1 LNFVHI
7 LSLAIFYHLIIR
19 IMDTKKTG
27 LFLGPLAFVAL
38 LAFPAPA
45 PISPEGWKV
54 IALAVLMLTWWITE
68 SVPIAVTSL
77 LPMLLLPMM
86 GVQKLAD
93 AAAPYSN
100 PVVYLFMGG
109 FVIALAMER
118 WNVHRRIALNI
129 VRLTGTNA
137 DGILLGFYLSTAFIS
152 MWISNTATTIMML
165 PIALSVIDLLQ
176 RRIKPHL
183 EAGMRHFSIAM
194 MLGIAYASSIG
205 GMATIIGTP
214 PNVVFAGY
222 MQESLG
228 IEVSFAEWFIIG
240 LPFAAILLVLAYI
253 VLVKIMY
260 PNRLGKFSGAQELVQ
275 EEIAEL
281 GPVSNGERR
290 TMLVFIG
297 AAFCWIF
304 QSQINRFVPFLKLS
318 DTAIALIAAISLFI
332 IPSEWKK
339 GRTLLEW
346 GHTEK
351 LPWGIL
357 LLFGGGLSLA
367 DGLATTGIID
377 LIGNQFKDLPA
388 ASWLVILGLATVSLF
403 LTEVMSNVALVT
415 IFLPVVGAIAV
426 GMGIPAE
433 EMCIPVTLAASGA
446 FMLPMSTPPNAIVF
460 ASGHVRIAQMAKAG
474 FVMNIISV
482 LLITLFVKTLL
493 PYLYEAGNM

>member
-1 LNFVHI
+1 
-7 LSLAIFYHLIIR
+7 
-19 IMDTKKTG
+19 MDTKKTG
-27 LFLGPLAFVAL
+27 LFLGPLLFL
-38 LAFPAPA
+38 LFLVIPHPSA
-45 PISPEGWKV
+45 ISPEGWKV
-54 IALAVLMLTWWITE
+54 IGLAIFMLTWWISE
-68 SVPIAVTSL
+68 AVPIAVTSL

-118 WNVHRRIALNI
+118 WNLHRRIALNI
-129 VRLTGTNA
+129 VRMTGTNA
-137 DGILLGFYLSTAFIS
+137 DGILLGFYLSTALIS
-152 MWISNTATTIMML
+152 MWISNTATAIMML

-176 RRIKPHL
+176 RKVKSHQT
-183 EAGMRHFSIAM
+183 AGMQRFSIAM

-222 MQESLG
+222 LQEAHG

-240 LPFAAILLVLAYI
+240 FPFALILLIIAYL

-260 PNRLGKFSGAQELVQ
+260 PNQLGKFSGAQELIQ

-281 GPVSNGERR
+281 GPVSAGERR
-290 TMLVFIG
+290 TLYVFIG

-304 QSQINRFVPFLKLS
+304 QAQINSFFPFLKLS
-318 DTAIALIAAISLFI
+318 DTAVALLAAISLFI
-332 IPSEWKK
+332 LPSDWKQ
-339 GRTLLEW
+339 GRTILEW
-346 GHTEK
+346 SHTEK

-367 DGLATTGIID
+367 DSLATTGIID

-388 ASWLVILGLATVSLF
+388 ASWVVILGLSTVSLF

-426 GMGIPAE
+426 GMGIPPE

-460 ASGHVRIAQMAKAG
+460 ASGHIRIAQMVRAG
-474 FVMNIISV
+474 FVMNVISV

-493 PYLYEAGNM
+493 PYLYNSSVL